1 MVAPETLVYGSLQVY
16 TAAGGTARPAQ
27 VTTAPSSFTLLGTA
41 GVGDQAPGG
50 LKISHPQ
57 SLAYWRGEGSA
68 PRAAALTEEDVMVE
82 FQIAEFTA
90 ANLAMALG
98 NKSLTTVS
106 ASSGVPGSKGFD
118 LYRGPGKLAP
128 VALLIRGSNSGEYA
142 GGVIEYYVP
151 YAIQESNVESSFSK
165 SDPALIPFVFR
176 ALEDPSSPSTDR
188 LGQLRI
194 QTAAA
199 V

>member
-16 TAAGGTARPAQ
+16 TAPGGTARPAQ
-27 VTTAPSSFTLLGTA
+27 VTTSPSAYTLLGTA

-50 LKISHPQ
+50 LKISHPN
-57 SLAYWRGEGSA
+57 SLSYWRGEGSA
-68 PRAAALTEEDVMVE
+68 PRAAALTEEDVMIE
-82 FQIAEFTA
+82 FAIAEFTA
-90 ANLAMALG
+90 ANLAVALG
-98 NKSLTTVS
+98 KSLTTV
-106 ASSGVPGSKGFD
+106 AAGSGVPGSKGFD
-118 LYRGPGKLAP
+118 LYRGPGKLTP
-128 VALLIRGSNSGEYA
+128 IALLIRGSNSGEFA

-151 YAIQESNVESSFSK
+151 YAIHEAATESTFSK

-176 ALEDPSSPSTDR
+176 ALEDPSSPGTDR

-199 V
+199 L